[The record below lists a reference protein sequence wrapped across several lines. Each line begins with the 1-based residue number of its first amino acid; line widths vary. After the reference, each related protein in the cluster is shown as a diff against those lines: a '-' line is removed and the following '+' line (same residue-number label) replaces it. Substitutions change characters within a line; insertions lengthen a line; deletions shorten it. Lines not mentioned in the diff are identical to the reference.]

1 MTMGS
6 WINACATG
14 HWVIV
19 TGRHDPGTLA
29 RRRSVQRP
37 GGEPVMSRGIS
48 HLARGPALVAVLTL
62 ALALGGVA
70 VAQFTGDDFVLGPGG
85 PTGGGGNSAGGG
97 YELFGS
103 IGQPLAG
110 SASGG
115 EFVLGGGV
123 APSGCRWRR
132 AVTAR

>member
-1 MTMGS
+1 
-6 WINACATG
+6 
-14 HWVIV
+14 
-19 TGRHDPGTLA
+19 
-29 RRRSVQRP
+29 
-37 GGEPVMSRGIS
+37 MSRRIS
-48 HLARGPALVAVLTL
+48 YLARGPALVAVLVV
-62 ALALGGVA
+62 ALALGGIA

-85 PTGGGGNSAGGG
+85 PTGGGGSSAGGD

-123 APSGCRWRR
+123 VSSAAEADPDDGQPPDNGEPPDDEHNL
-132 AVTAR
+132 VVPGLARNP